1 MYNASNVR
9 ALTCVRRKCAWGGHA
24 LLDACVSPT
33 SFLSVRGFAPEGQ
46 HRSKSLLC
54 AVRPFHAWLGA
65 SLPSHSSSVNESS
78 GQDELPRR
86 AMRDTPLVG
95 RALSDSTCKMC
106 ALRCMLDRAG
116 MGGSHFRFHSSP
128 KTAEVCGVH
137 VRFLRRACVERF
149 CKQYACGALYACEY
163 NARTN
168 GGAATHNPIPHSF
181 CNDRQPSSCAVHA
194 ALVRIACVERFNIEL
209 DEPCADGF
217 HPPSESLF
225 EAHDASTCSGAI
237 DDARRIVP
245 FGGSTTTA
253 VS

>member
-65 SLPSHSSSVNESS
+65 SLPSHSSSVNESA

-106 ALRCMLDRAG
+106 ALSCMLDRAG
-116 MGGSHFRFHSSP
+116 MGGSHFRLQSSP
-128 KTAEVCGVH
+128 KMAEVCGTCDSCEERALSDSVSNMRA
-137 VRFLRRACVERF
+137 VRC
-149 CKQYACGALYACEY
+149 
-163 NARTN
+163 T
-168 GGAATHNPIPHSF
+168 
-181 CNDRQPSSCAVHA
+181 
-194 ALVRIACVERFNIEL
+194 LV
-209 DEPCADGF
+209 
-217 HPPSESLF
+217 
-225 EAHDASTCSGAI
+225 ST
-237 DDARRIVP
+237 P
-245 FGGSTTTA
+245 
-253 VS
+253 

>member
-1 MYNASNVR
+1 VR
-9 ALTCVRRKCAWGGHA
+9 APEVRVGGHA

-33 SFLSVRGFAPEGQ
+33 SFLSVRGFAPKGQ

-65 SLPSHSSSVNESS
+65 SLPSHSSSVNESA

-95 RALSDSTCKMC
+95 RAWSDSTCKMC
-106 ALRCMLDRAG
+106 ALSCMLDRAG
-116 MGGSHFRFHSSP
+116 MGGSHFRPQSSP
-128 KTAEVCGVH
+128 KMAEVCGPCDSCEERALSDSVSNMRA
-137 VRFLRRACVERF
+137 VRCTLVSTTLERA
-149 CKQYACGALYACEY
+149 GAPRL
-163 NARTN
+163 TIPFHIH
-168 GGAATHNPIPHSF
+168 GAIIGS
-181 CNDRQPSSCAVHA
+181 RLAVRCTPL
-194 ALVRIACVERFNIEL
+194 LVRIACVERFNIEL
-209 DEPCADGF
+209 EEPSADGF

-253 VS
+253 LS

>member
-1 MYNASNVR
+1 MNQR
-9 ALTCVRRKCAWGGHA
+9 
-24 LLDACVSPT
+24 
-33 SFLSVRGFAPEGQ
+33 
-46 HRSKSLLC
+46 
-54 AVRPFHAWLGA
+54 
-65 SLPSHSSSVNESS
+65 
-78 GQDELPRR
+78 PRR
-86 AMRDTPLVG
+86 AATTCYAGHATSGKGVERFDMQDVCLEMYARPSGDGRLTFPVPQFTENGRGVRD
-95 RALSDSTCKMC
+95 
-106 ALRCMLDRAG
+106 
-116 MGGSHFRFHSSP
+116 
-128 KTAEVCGVH
+128 

-217 HPPSESLF
+217 NPPSESLF